1 MFQSKAKRRGE
12 LTWIELEA
20 FLAEASEERQA
31 FLTEGEDLGIEVVD
45 LRFEL
50 HEREM
55 VRRSGSAGALG
66 RRILAGGGGR
76 RVLPLGDRGG
86 GHGCCCDEGEHQR
99 GARASLERWR
109 AAPEF
114 RRRAIL
120 KEPRLPTSLLDNTL
134 PGISRLSH
142 QYRNVSSRYRDS
154 NKHVSGFECLSWE

>member
-1 MFQSKAKRRGE
+1 VTLNDRGRNRDVPKQAKRRGE
-12 LTWIELEA
+12 LTWIGLEA

-31 FLTEGEDLGIEVVD
+31 FLTEGEDLGTEVVD

-66 RRILAGGGGR
+66 RRVLAGGGGR
-76 RVLPLGDRGG
+76 RVLPLGDRGV

-109 AAPEF
+109 AAPES

-120 KEPRLPTSLLDNTL
+120 KEPGQASNVPFGQYP
-134 PGISRLSH
+134 PGY
-142 QYRNVSSRYRDS
+142 Q
-154 NKHVSGFECLSWE
+154 